1 MMRQFGAIQCRRFI
15 YLCSRQ
21 HVIKSCCPHI
31 LELEVQKNG
40 SKNRKGI
47 KAGDR
52 KFVSC
57 KAQTDI
63 RSTSPGFCP
72 VRRDPHAL
80 RSPHS
85 LSHSRKG
92 NGNYGFWRSDRT
104 GILRKTGKL
113 GKTGKNKGKRIK
125 RYPGNHGRFLPV
137 CSRRRAAPGLFYSPG
152 RSPDRGCRESD
163 IKRQADHGT

>member
-1 MMRQFGAIQCRRFI
+1 MMRQFGAIQCKRFI

-80 RSPHS
+80 RSAHS

-92 NGNYGFWRSDRT
+92 NGNYGSGDLT
-104 GILRKTGKL
+104 ELGSSGKL
-113 GKTGKNKGKRIK
+113 DNWEKLEKIREKELKDTLEIMGGFSLYAAEEELRQGFLQSGAVTG
-125 RYPGNHGRFLPV
+125 
-137 CSRRRAAPGLFYSPG
+137 SGLQG
-152 RSPDRGCRESD
+152 E
-163 IKRQADHGT
+163 

>member
-1 MMRQFGAIQCRRFI
+1 MKTVI
-15 YLCSRQ
+15 CSGSFDP
-21 HVIKSCCPHI
+21 VTVGHI
-31 LELEVQKNG
+31 DIITRASKMFDKIIVAVLHNMNKQACFTAEERVRLLEKATSDLPNVEVTSFDGLLADFAAQKNG

-72 VRRDPHAL
+72 VRRDPLAL
-80 RSPHS
+80 RSAHS

-104 GILRKTGKL
+104 GILRKTG
-113 GKTGKNKGKRIK
+113 
-125 RYPGNHGRFLPV
+125 
-137 CSRRRAAPGLFYSPG
+137 
-152 RSPDRGCRESD
+152 
-163 IKRQADHGT
+163 